1 LRWDLRV
8 WKWPHVPL
16 VWESQRHFAVPAR
29 ARIVETAQ
37 VRPGDLE
44 GKPIPGPGTLL
55 IGARGPQ
62 ARAQGASV
70 CMASKWL
77 VTGVVKGLKQRKNTH
92 MKKKSTR
99 VLNKTRKR

>member
-1 LRWDLRV
+1 M
-8 WKWPHVPL
+8 
-16 VWESQRHFAVPAR
+16 
-29 ARIVETAQ
+29 
-37 VRPGDLE
+37 RPGDLE
-44 GKPIPGPGTLL
+44 GKPIPGAGTLL

-77 VTGVVKGLKQRKNTH
+77 VTGVVKADKGLKQRKNTH